1 MTVEILYKLSEVLG
15 IKIKVMEP
23 EDKNENIYLTI
34 ILPYFLNDENDI
46 LDQFMDIEKNSLE
59 NEKSKIINEDE
70 CNISIIEK
78 KISKIIILI

>member
-1 MTVEILYKLSEVLG
+1 
-15 IKIKVMEP
+15 MEP

-59 NEKSKIINEDE
+59 NEK
-70 CNISIIEK
+70 
-78 KISKIIILI
+78 